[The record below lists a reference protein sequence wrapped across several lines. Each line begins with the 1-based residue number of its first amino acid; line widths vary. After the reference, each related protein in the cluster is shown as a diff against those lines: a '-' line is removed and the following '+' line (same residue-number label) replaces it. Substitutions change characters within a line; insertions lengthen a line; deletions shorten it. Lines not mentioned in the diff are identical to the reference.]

1 MKFLRFFGNEII
13 LGSLIAIL
21 SVMTALASFQGSTAD
36 SKQNEHEIL
45 GMQQLNDGNAEYLS
59 ANQFIVYDYTMFD
72 GWYTTDDEEKSAYFE
87 ENYSEELQT
96 SIEAN
101 PDDPFTDEYYDAM
114 YTPAYDY
121 WDESDINFDLA
132 GQWDNR
138 GDKLVMLL
146 MALALALAA
155 CLRLFSFSQMNN
167 ESSFFVLPSSFL
179 HPSSMLKSPHGHPK
193 IIRRN

>member
-21 SVMTALASFQGSTAD
+21 SVMTALASFQGSAAD

-72 GWYTTDDEEKSAYFE
+72 GWFTTDDEEKSAYFE
-87 ENYSEELQT
+87 ENYSDELQT

-138 GDKLVMLL
+138 GDKLQQVMLL
-146 MALALALAA
+146 MALALAFAAWASLLKEESNMRSLFAIASIIVFILGLLQYLA
-155 CLRLFSFSQMNN
+155 
-167 ESSFFVLPSSFL
+167 VPVV
-179 HPSSMLKSPHGHPK
+179 G
-193 IIRRN
+193 